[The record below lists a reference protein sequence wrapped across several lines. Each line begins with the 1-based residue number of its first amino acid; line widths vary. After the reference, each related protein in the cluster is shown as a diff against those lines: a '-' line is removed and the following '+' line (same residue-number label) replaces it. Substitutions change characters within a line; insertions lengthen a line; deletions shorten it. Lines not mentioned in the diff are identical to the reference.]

1 MKGQKEV
8 EGGSSRLRPPPP
20 QPWSSISTN
29 QRPWA
34 VTEMR
39 ASVPASVWGLLI
51 LTGDLGLGN
60 ELGYVTSLKPRWLPV
75 CSPLLPPSL
84 TPPYVLLHPFVS
96 FRYPPN
102 PQPGLGYLTSSLRAL
117 DGGAP
122 ASALASASCGNLP
135 SQPERVGITSEAH
148 RWQSLLILGLGVARA
163 VGQ

>member
-60 ELGYVTSLKPRWLPV
+60 ELGYVTSLAGCLCALP
-75 CSPLLPPSL
+75 SSLLP
-84 TPPYVLLHPFVS
+84 
-96 FRYPPN
+96 
-102 PQPGLGYLTSSLRAL
+102 
-117 DGGAP
+117 
-122 ASALASASCGNLP
+122 
-135 SQPERVGITSEAH
+135 
-148 RWQSLLILGLGVARA
+148 
-163 VGQ
+163 